1 MKAVKFSTWN
11 FLRKKGFQFTDFISL
26 GDEFQ
31 QNPMVKAG
39 KKKNRNRMGCQWDL
53 KQKKMVIEV
62 MISWDIMGYNGGTG
76 VIKHCNWTRFYGGVS
91 RWGNPLAML
100 DDTGRPLLPQ

>member
-1 MKAVKFSTWN
+1 VKAVKFRTWK

-39 KKKNRNRMGCQWDL
+39 KQKKQEPNGMSVGFNT
-53 KQKKMVIEV
+53 KKMVIEM
-62 MISWDIMGYNGGTG
+62 MI
-76 VIKHCNWTRFYGGVS
+76 
-91 RWGNPLAML
+91 
-100 DDTGRPLLPQ
+100 

>member
-1 MKAVKFSTWN
+1 
-11 FLRKKGFQFTDFISL
+11 
-26 GDEFQ
+26 
-31 QNPMVKAG
+31 
-39 KKKNRNRMGCQWDL
+39 MGCQWDL

-62 MISWDIMGYNGGTG
+62 MISWDIIGYNGGTG
-76 VIKHCNWTRFYGGVS
+76 VIKHSNWTRFYGGVS